1 MTPLQFPKKPDFS
14 SPEWQRENHLKN
26 LQAEANVLNW
36 KLLDLNDRREQ
47 IEQEI
52 EITEEK
58 YAAIDQELRKEGIH
72 P

>member
-14 SPEWQRENHLKN
+14 SPEWQRQKHLN
-26 LQAEANVLNW
+26 DLQADANRLNW

-47 IEQEI
+47 IDQEI
-52 EITEEK
+52 EILEEK